1 MTISGYLLVMTKVGI
16 AELKAR
22 LSHYVKLARRG
33 RVVTVL
39 DRETPVAQLVPLPG
53 GTPGLSIRA
62 AAPGSSPLGRV
73 PLPPPL
79 PLSVDV
85 LDLLREE
92 REDRG

>member
-39 DRETPVAQLVPLPG
+39 DRETPVAQLVPLPD
-53 GTPGLSIRA
+53 GTPGLSIRTA
-62 AAPGSSPLGRV
+62 TPGSPPLGRV
-73 PLPPPL
+73 SLPPPL
-79 PLSVDV
+79 PLSIDV

-92 REDRG
+92 REDRR